1 MDTGSRDDT
10 PSTWVG
16 RASARPPADPWP
28 TAEQPVVPPRFAPPP
43 QVVYVEVPRRGRGG
57 LFALGVLAAFVAGG
71 ATLALIASPA
81 LRGMV
86 GMDGPPPAPTT
97 TTPSTTAPPSPTT
110 PPPPGLGDPV
120 RDGTLEFV
128 VAEVNCGVEEVGS
141 GLLIERAQGQF
152 CLVDITAENIGD
164 IPAIFSDAAQIVYTT
179 EGTSHGA
186 ESWPGFLVNNLD
198 LGRYWVNPDST
209 MTATLVFDIPAGTT
223 VATIELHDSHFS
235 DGITV
240 TF

>member
-1 MDTGSRDDT
+1 METGPRDDT

-71 ATLALIASPA
+71 ATLALIVSPA

-86 GMDGPPPAPTT
+86 GMDAP
-97 TTPSTTAPPSPTT
+97 SSTAPPSPTAPPTPTT

-128 VAEVNCGVEEVGS
+128 VARVTCDVPQVGS
-141 GLLIERAQGQF
+141 GILVERAQGQF
-152 CLVDITAENIGD
+152 CLVDITAKNIGC
-164 IPAIFSDAAQIVYTT
+164 IPAIFSDEAQTVHTT

-186 ESWPGFLVNNLD
+186 KSWPGFLVNNLD

-209 MTATLVFDIPAGTT
+209 MTATLVFDIPATAT
-223 VATIELHDSHFS
+223 VVTIELHDSHFS

-240 TF
+240 TL